1 MNNNKNIMSVQSNGI
16 TFNVRFVEKG
26 DTYGKDNCMI
36 HEKEE
41 PLVEFYDSRYKKGFS
56 EHGQFVSRYYLS
68 TLTEPGRTG
77 GLQLEGGIPEWS
89 ISNEGMQQVKDWLK
103 SFNSPYFGIS
113 KQTVSKAKGLTL

>member
-1 MNNNKNIMSVQSNGI
+1 MNNDKNIVSVQSNGI
-16 TFNVRFVEKG
+16 TFNVRLVEQG
-26 DTYGKDNCMI
+26 DSYGKDNCMI
-36 HEKEE
+36 HEKED
-41 PLVEFYDSRYKKGFS
+41 PLVEFYDSRYKKGFN

-113 KQTVSKAKGLTL
+113 RKALSKEKGLTL